1 MILMNNK
8 FLPRIQ
14 YWTKWRTA
22 IELVKFIV
30 FLVLE
35 ILVLYILL
43 IELLAIF
50 GGNGLPFNLP
60 SNIPSFRF

>member
-1 MILMNNK
+1 MNSK
-8 FLPRIQ
+8 LVPRIQ
-14 YWTKWRTA
+14 YWTKWRTT
-22 IELVKFIV
+22 IELIKFFL

-35 ILVLYILL
+35 VLVIYILL